1 MAEQTLFNFAEGIL
15 YKLGSYA
22 LQQLGLAWGVKRELK
37 RLQSSMSIVRGI
49 LLDAEEQQVTNR
61 AVREWMQMLKD
72 ILFDVDETVDD
83 FETEALQRQVEV
95 YGNKLKEVRYFFT
108 SSNPF
113 KVRWSTGR
121 KIKGLRERLDE
132 VLVDMDRFKFAVN
145 IVDKQ
150 IKVRRRDETYSYVPS
165 SNVIGREDD
174 KDAIIQLLTCTE
186 NEEKLHIV
194 PIVGMGGLGKTTLAQ
209 FVYNDNRVR
218 DQFTRRLWVC
228 VSDEFDMK
236 EIIAKILREAG
247 DGSSYSNLGIEEL
260 QNRLRQRLSDMK
272 FFLVLDDVW
281 NEDRVRWT
289 NLRDLLIVGRGGSK
303 IVVTTRSRTVASLM
317 GTVQPYELKGL
328 SDDDCL
334 SVLLNWAFK
343 EGDREKYPNLVQIGR
358 DIVRKC
364 GGVPLAARSLGSLMY
379 ATIDERK
386 WLSVRDSEVWELV
399 QNENDILPVLRL
411 SYDQM
416 PSYLKQCF
424 AYCSLLLKDEE
435 IDKQKLIYHWMAQ
448 GFIKSSIPNQELE
461 ETGESYFNE
470 LMRRSFLEK
479 SERPGN
485 YKMHDL
491 VHDLAQ
497 LVAGSECRSL
507 RSKANTVIPDGVRHV
522 SFHNEFIIQLPEGS
536 NALHKGKKLRT
547 ILTSSQ
553 TLPVSFTAIS
563 PTFRYLRV
571 LDLEYCETSI
581 PSSVF
586 KYLKHLRYLS
596 LWWRLSNLPDSFSK
610 LFNLQYLDLRSESLE
625 KLPKGFKNLIN
636 LRHLALMCEGLVFL
650 LDEWIGKLTSLRS
663 LTICF
668 GRKLTAIGVP

>member
-95 YGNKLKEVRYFFT
+95 YGNKLKE
-108 SSNPF
+108 
-113 KVRWSTGR
+113 
-121 KIKGLRERLDE
+121 
-132 VLVDMDRFKFAVN
+132 
-145 IVDKQ
+145 
-150 IKVRRRDETYSYVPS
+150 
-165 SNVIGREDD
+165 
-174 KDAIIQLLTCTE
+174 
-186 NEEKLHIV
+186 
-194 PIVGMGGLGKTTLAQ
+194 
-209 FVYNDNRVR
+209 
-218 DQFTRRLWVC
+218 
-228 VSDEFDMK
+228 
-236 EIIAKILREAG
+236 
-247 DGSSYSNLGIEEL
+247 
-260 QNRLRQRLSDMK
+260 
-272 FFLVLDDVW
+272 
-281 NEDRVRWT
+281 
-289 NLRDLLIVGRGGSK
+289 
-303 IVVTTRSRTVASLM
+303 
-317 GTVQPYELKGL
+317 
-328 SDDDCL
+328 
-334 SVLLNWAFK
+334 
-343 EGDREKYPNLVQIGR
+343 
-358 DIVRKC
+358 
-364 GGVPLAARSLGSLMY
+364 
-379 ATIDERK
+379 
-386 WLSVRDSEVWELV
+386 
-399 QNENDILPVLRL
+399 
-411 SYDQM
+411 
-416 PSYLKQCF
+416 
-424 AYCSLLLKDEE
+424 
-435 IDKQKLIYHWMAQ
+435 
-448 GFIKSSIPNQELE
+448 
-461 ETGESYFNE
+461 
-470 LMRRSFLEK
+470 
-479 SERPGN
+479 
-485 YKMHDL
+485 
-491 VHDLAQ
+491 
-497 LVAGSECRSL
+497 
-507 RSKANTVIPDGVRHV
+507 ANTVIPDGVRHV

-668 GRKLTAIGVP
+668 GRKLTSLPEGFQRLTNLRILEIYDWAELVSLSPGMRYLVALEELYIEKCENLQFRDDDFQELRKLKSLTLIRLPLLESLPMGLQFAAPTLTHLRIDNCKWLKELSASLENFTWLESLKIEDCPNLLSLPEGIQSLTKLQSFVIEDCPHISRRYSENGGELWHHISHIPNITMR